1 MKSDLVTNIRGRD
14 RRKYQRGMGSEK
26 RKNVKSN
33 FEMGQCQQKA
43 DY

>member
-1 MKSDLVTNIRGRD
+1 MLQIAEVETEENI
-14 RRKYQRGMGSEK
+14 KVEWVVK
-26 RKNVKSN
+26 REKNVKSN